1 MSTVPAKFGTDDEP
15 VVEDE
20 ETLGPESFV
29 CTKLALL
36 DSTGFCLL
44 LARSGQYLDTLHGYV
59 KNDTKHS
66 SEN

>member
-1 MSTVPAKFGTDDEP
+1 LSTVPATFGTDDEP

-36 DSTGFCLL
+36 DSTGFLL
-44 LARSGQYLDTLHGYV
+44 TAGSLRAVFRHAPRLCEERHQA
-59 KNDTKHS
+59 
-66 SEN
+66 